1 MNNISDLILVRGV
14 SGAGKS
20 SVADC
25 IAAGRDQWHKVPVFS
40 TDDYF
45 MVTKTVDLGNKPNCD
60 CQERYS
66 DDDYGDPARDYRCC
80 GIQTVTTYE
89 FDGEKLPQ
97 YHKLCQVDVE
107 EAMKDW
113 NINTIVVANTFTTEW
128 EMEPYFKL
136 AKKHDYNVH
145 TIIVENRHESKSIH
159 NVPSKVITMQKE
171 RFNIKL

>member
-1 MNNISDLILVRGV
+1 MNYISDLILVRGV

-45 MVTKTVDLGNKPNCD
+45 MKREWCTICD
-60 CQERYS
+60 
-66 DDDYGDPARDYRCC
+66 
-80 GIQTVTTYE
+80 
-89 FDGEKLPQ
+89 DGEPDDEICNENHNKYVFDPSKLPE

-107 EAMKDW
+107 EAMEDW
-113 NINTIVVANTFTTEW
+113 NINTIVVANTFTEEW
-128 EMEPYFKL
+128 QMKPYFEL

-145 TIIVENRHESKSIH
+145 TIIVENRHGSKSVH
-159 NVPSKVITMQKE
+159 NVPDHALARQKE
-171 RFNIKL
+171 ALAKEIVL

>member
-1 MNNISDLILVRGV
+1 MNYISDLILVRGV

-25 IAAGRDQWHKVPVFS
+25 IAAGRDQWHPVPVFS

-45 MVTKTVDLGNKPNCD
+45 MVNGEYK
-60 CQERYS
+60 
-66 DDDYGDPARDYRCC
+66 
-80 GIQTVTTYE
+80 
-89 FDGEKLPQ
+89 FDGEKIPQ
-97 YHKLCQVDVE
+97 YHKLCQADVE

-145 TIIVENRHESKSIH
+145 TIIVENRHGSKSIH

>member
-1 MNNISDLILVRGV
+1 MDNISDLILVRGV

-25 IAAGRDQWHKVPVFS
+25 IAAGRDQWSKVPIFS

-45 MVTKTVDLGNKPNCD
+45 MKRESCWQCD
-60 CQERYS
+60 DGIEREP
-66 DDDYGDPARDYRCC
+66 GDPMYVELGDEICNENHNKY
-80 GIQTVTTYE
+80 V
-89 FDGEKLPQ
+89 FDPSKLPE

-107 EAMKDW
+107 EAMQDW
-113 NINTIVVANTFTTEW
+113 NINTIVVANTFTEEW

-136 AKKHDYNVH
+136 AKKHEYNVH
-145 TIIVENRHESKSIH
+145 TIIVENRHGSKSIH
-159 NVPSKVITMQKE
+159 DVPSKVLTMQKE